1 MASDEIRIDARFAG
15 QYIRALDDVEIDGKN
30 MRGRKSEFEADARA
44 LPGFRRCDLP
54 CRDGVCGDYPKR
66 TCARGETLGD
76 RTIDFQVLR
85 AAAVRRTVSVN
96 ESR

>member
-1 MASDEIRIDARFAG
+1 MASDEIAIDARFARQILERCG
-15 QYIRALDDVEIDGKN
+15 VEIDGKN
-30 MRGRKSEFEADARA
+30 MRGRKRESRRMPALCQAFGDAIFRA
-44 LPGFRRCDLP
+44 GTELQQ
-54 CRDGVCGDYPKR
+54 YPKR

-85 AAAVRRTVSVN
+85 AAAVRRTVRVN